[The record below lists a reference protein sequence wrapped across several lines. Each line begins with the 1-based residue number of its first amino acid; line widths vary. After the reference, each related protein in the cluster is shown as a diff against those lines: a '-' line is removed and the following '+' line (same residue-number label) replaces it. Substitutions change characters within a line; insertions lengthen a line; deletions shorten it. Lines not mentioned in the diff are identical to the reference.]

1 MVSLKEFTKEEMRF
15 IIDIAENGL
24 DNEEQDER
32 FEAIK
37 RELRLSLRFSTNISY
52 LTGRKGCQG
61 TTSPPHS

>member
-37 RELRLSLRFSTNISY
+37 RRAFA
-52 LTGRKGCQG
+52 
-61 TTSPPHS
+61 